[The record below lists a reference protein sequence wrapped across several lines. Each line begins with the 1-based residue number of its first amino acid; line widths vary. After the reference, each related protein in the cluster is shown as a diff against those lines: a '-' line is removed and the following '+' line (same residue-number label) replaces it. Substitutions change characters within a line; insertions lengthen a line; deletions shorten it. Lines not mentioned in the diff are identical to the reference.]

1 MKDFFVKKLN
11 MILAILVLGSLAV
24 LFYIGRYSVMAADDF
39 TYGAEPH
46 HIWLAT
52 GSVREVIK
60 TSFQTVFQSRKD
72 WQGTYMSIFLMGLN
86 PGVLS
91 ERLTFL
97 VPFIIL
103 IPYCGGIA
111 LFFYQLSKLFFDK
124 AEREIKPIILCTI
137 FITIQTIYD
146 PAEAFFWY
154 NGAIHYMFMQSL
166 LLCWM
171 GIILR
176 LSRENTG
183 KWKEVLWIL
192 AGCLIGLIIGG
203 GNFIT
208 VLQGFILSIVY
219 LSLCILHKRLRLQC
233 VFPWLLFCVG
243 GIYNLTAPGNLLRRN
258 AFQTLALSYNP
269 IKAVLYSLKYGEV
282 YIAEWTGYL
291 MLASIFLLLPFI
303 WRLVGK
309 AESKFRYPVLFV
321 GFSYCVF
328 SAMLTPLF
336 YGMGTIQVDRALN
349 IIKMMYYVIV
359 LIDIIY
365 VLGWLRY
372 KVKQEDSMF
381 FQDIKIVAK
390 ICGKYLNAWI
400 IGGLAVC
407 LVIMVLE
414 PDKNTY
420 TLISATRSLLNGEA
434 KNYYAQQLERESLY
448 YDTSQPIIYL
458 EAIKNPP
465 YVLFNGDI
473 AADDEPGYWINKGM
487 AYFYNKQEIHLI
499 R

>member
-1 MKDFFVKKLN
+1 MKDFFAKKINL
-11 MILAILVLGSLAV
+11 ILGVLVFASLAV
-24 LFYIGRYSVMAADDF
+24 LLYIGRYTVMAADDY

-52 GSVREVIK
+52 GSVWEVVK
-60 TSFQTVFQSRKD
+60 TSFQTVFQSWRD

-86 PGVLS
+86 PGILN

-103 IPYCGGIA
+103 IPYCSGIA
-111 LFFYQLSKLFFDK
+111 LFLYQLSKRFFNSD
-124 AEREIKPIILCTI
+124 RHTIITIILCTV
-137 FITIQTIYD
+137 FITVQTMYA

-154 NGAIHYMFMQSL
+154 NGAIHYMFMQSM

-171 GIILR
+171 GILLR
-176 LSRENTG
+176 LDRKNICR
-183 KWKEVLWIL
+183 WKEVLWIL
-192 AGCLIGLIIGG
+192 TGCTVGFIVGG
-203 GNFIT
+203 GNFVT
-208 VLQGFILSIVY
+208 VLQGFIISTVY
-219 LSLCILHKRLRLQC
+219 LGICLLHKRLRLQC
-233 VFPWLLFCVG
+233 IFPWLFFCAG

-258 AFQTLALSYNP
+258 VFISMA
-269 IKAVLYSLKYGEV
+269 YSPVNAIISSLRYGEV
-282 YIAEWTGYL
+282 YISEWTGYL
-291 MLASIFLLLPFI
+291 MIASFFLLVPFI

-309 AESKFRYPVLFV
+309 TNQKFPYPALFIV
-321 GFSYCVF
+321 FSYCVF

-349 IIKMMYYVIV
+349 IVKMMYYLIS
-359 LIDIIY
+359 LIDLIY

-372 KVKQEDSMF
+372 KVDHEDKTF
-381 FQDIKIVAK
+381 YRDIAVVVSIFR
-390 ICGKYLNAWI
+390 KYINAWI
-400 IGGLAVC
+400 IAGLSIC
-407 LVIMVLE
+407 LAIMVLE

-434 KNYYAQQLERESLY
+434 SSYYAQQLEREKLY

-458 EAIKNPP
+458 EAIQNPP

-473 AADDEPGYWINKGM
+473 VADDEPGYWINRGM
-487 AYFYNKQEIHLI
+487 AYFYEKEEIHLI
-499 R
+499 IR